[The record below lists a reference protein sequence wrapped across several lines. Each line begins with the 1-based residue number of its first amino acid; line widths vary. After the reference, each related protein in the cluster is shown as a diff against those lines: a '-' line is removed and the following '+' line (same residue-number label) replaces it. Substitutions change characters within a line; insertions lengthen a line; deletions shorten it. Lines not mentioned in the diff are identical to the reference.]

1 MITDKVFKYGAK
13 TSFGKKIIQ
22 KLTPG
27 SKTATGTLIGAN
39 LLGSSV
45 GVGGALIGG
54 TLGLLGGALGLAG
67 GVLKAGSTIAGIAA
81 DASTGVMS
89 AAGGMQGG
97 GQSGN
102 VENTRELQSIGN
114 TMNKSGRGSGLSN
127 MKSSFG
133 ALAGGGGG
141 AMSLLPT
148 GEESET
154 TLLGQILGQIR
165 TNTTLLSSMLGVLTA
180 GTVQSNINNAKRD
193 RVEDE
198 KKPSL
203 AKRTFTALGGKLKKL
218 SGSLAGGA
226 GTLLKGVGIGVLF
239 LLFKKYRSQITDMV
253 GKIFETL
260 DGWYTA
266 LKDGNNPIDTM
277 FANVKSFFNESVLPT
292 LKDMTIS
299 FLQMFY
305 DTIRTVLNAILPES
319 LQLPDMNFAEKI
331 ASAGK
336 PPSFDTTADNQYA
349 MYTAQV
355 GGNPNELGTVG
366 ATIRPFDDALSFS
379 GSAKNNLGI
388 QQMVTSRLEEM
399 YKWFDSTGGRVQWTN
414 IGEGFELGGGIDSLD
429 SGIVGKLMIADIMTS
444 MPIVDGFDRT
454 IDDLSNPSLL
464 ATPFDGMNNSEF
476 KTEFFKNLTR
486 ASDVKQNSKLS
497 SLRSYNF
504 SGRDNIFE
512 SFGAVRG
519 NATGRELVSL
529 EAERRAIV
537 AAATAFANA
546 GTTLISAAGDNTN
559 IKSTSEFNMASNV
572 INTDQNMVYYYL
584 GDRVQ

>member
-13 TSFGKKIIQ
+13 TPFGKKIIQ

-239 LLFKKYRSQITDMV
+239 LLFKKYRRND
-253 GKIFETL
+253 E
-260 DGWYTA
+260 
-266 LKDGNNPIDTM
+266 
-277 FANVKSFFNESVLPT
+277 
-292 LKDMTIS
+292 
-299 FLQMFY
+299 
-305 DTIRTVLNAILPES
+305 
-319 LQLPDMNFAEKI
+319 
-331 ASAGK
+331 
-336 PPSFDTTADNQYA
+336 
-349 MYTAQV
+349 
-355 GGNPNELGTVG
+355 
-366 ATIRPFDDALSFS
+366 
-379 GSAKNNLGI
+379 
-388 QQMVTSRLEEM
+388 
-399 YKWFDSTGGRVQWTN
+399 
-414 IGEGFELGGGIDSLD
+414 
-429 SGIVGKLMIADIMTS
+429 
-444 MPIVDGFDRT
+444 
-454 IDDLSNPSLL
+454 
-464 ATPFDGMNNSEF
+464 
-476 KTEFFKNLTR
+476 
-486 ASDVKQNSKLS
+486 
-497 SLRSYNF
+497 
-504 SGRDNIFE
+504 
-512 SFGAVRG
+512 
-519 NATGRELVSL
+519 
-529 EAERRAIV
+529 
-537 AAATAFANA
+537 
-546 GTTLISAAGDNTN
+546 
-559 IKSTSEFNMASNV
+559 IK
-572 INTDQNMVYYYL
+572 
-584 GDRVQ
+584 